1 MNTAQ
6 MIPREKD
13 KRVKDIL
20 NDPDIDLHDKAKKI
34 YSYDDSCLSRE
45 YDRRKPDPEMSE
57 RQIFMV
63 LVERSR

>member
-13 KRVKDIL
+13 KRVQQIL
-20 NDPDIDLHDKAKKI
+20 NDPAMDLEDKAKRI

-45 YDRRKPDPEMSE
+45 HDRRKPDPEMTE